1 MVKRIERLF
10 SSFALLSADCVHK
23 GIDGTN
29 AARRNHREDLHPPP
43 PSASITEAFLPLLF
57 A

>member
-29 AARRNHREDLHPPP
+29 AARRNHREDLPPP
-43 PSASITEAFLPLLF
+43 PASITEAFLPLLF